1 MATSMISADQRF
13 YIFILVSFFVFFAIL
28 RFVTRQRTQKPSA
41 LTALGVAAVVVVGG
55 MLFAKLAQNAGWP
68 WWIYYTVPA
77 FVTLVLPPV
86 AFRFSGRELWQYLL
100 LAFLSSPAIHV
111 MFSFFLGWHEY
122 MPFIPVASL
131 QDMLNHGVGA

>member
-111 MFSFFLGWHEY
+111 MFSFFLGWHES
-122 MPFIPVASL
+122 MPFIPVPSL
-131 QDMLNHGVGA
+131 QDMLNYGVGA